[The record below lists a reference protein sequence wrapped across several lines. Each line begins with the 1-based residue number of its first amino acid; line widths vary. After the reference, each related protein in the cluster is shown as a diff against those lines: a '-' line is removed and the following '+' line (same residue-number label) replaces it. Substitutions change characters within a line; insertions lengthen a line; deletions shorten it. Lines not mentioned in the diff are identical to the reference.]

1 MISLVSCGF
10 GSVMLRFRENL
21 HTESVKTNIKSI
33 KIQSEN
39 LFFFI
44 VGVAVLCFA
53 FVGLWFNKKQ
63 KMNTI
68 VSNIFTF
75 HHQVA
80 TNTSL
85 RLQCIVVLN
94 VFFFANTLLKA
105 CVCKYLQMSSI
116 KPLCGLAQSGHSR
129 PI

>member
-1 MISLVSCGF
+1 MIGLVSCGF

-33 KIQSEN
+33 NIQSEN
-39 LFFFI
+39 ILFFI
-44 VGVAVLCFA
+44 VGVAVLCFT
-53 FVGLWFNKKQ
+53 FVRLWFNLKQ
-63 KMNTI
+63 KINTI

-85 RLQCIVVLN
+85 RLRCIVVLN
-94 VFFFANTLLKA
+94 AFSLLKISPFQ
-105 CVCKYLQMSSI
+105 CE
-116 KPLCGLAQSGHSR
+116 
-129 PI
+129 